1 MRLKFT
7 KNSSRI
13 YTEYM
18 RKKSTVTRWKKL
30 LVAAL
35 AAGTIGGGVLA
46 VSNINFIRGEKVV
59 DVIDGDTFFIENHQR
74 IRLSGVN
81 APELGLC
88 MASDAK
94 NALSSLILGKRVH
107 LRSPVSDRYGRIMAL
122 VYHDKTFVN
131 ELMLR
136 SGLSQYDG
144 AGKNQREHL
153 YQADI
158 YARTNKIG
166 IYSEACTQTASP
178 NPTCLIKGNVNTSTN
193 HKDYFLPSCGFY
205 SAVIVYTFEGDAWFC
220 TEAEAKKA
228 GFTKSDTCN

>member
-1 MRLKFT
+1 MA
-7 KNSSRI
+7 
-13 YTEYM
+13 
-18 RKKSTVTRWKKL
+18 KKKKQAVPRWKKL

-35 AAGTIGGGVLA
+35 AAGTIGGGALA
-46 VSNINFIRGEKVV
+46 TGNLPYFKGEKVIYV
-59 DVIDGDTFFIENHQR
+59 VDGDTFITENHQR

-107 LRSPVSDRYGRIMAL
+107 LRSPVADRYGRIMAL
-122 VYHDKTFVN
+122 VYQDKTFVN
-131 ELMLR
+131 DLMLR
-136 SGLSQYDG
+136 SGLTQYEG
-144 AGKNQREHL
+144 AGKNQREQL

-158 YARTNKIG
+158 YARNNKIG
-166 IYSEACTQTASP
+166 IYSTTCTQTEPP
-178 NPTCLIKGNVNTSTN
+178 NPSCTIKGNVNTSTD

-220 TEAEAKKA
+220 TETEAKNA
-228 GFTKSDTCN
+228 GFTKSDTCK